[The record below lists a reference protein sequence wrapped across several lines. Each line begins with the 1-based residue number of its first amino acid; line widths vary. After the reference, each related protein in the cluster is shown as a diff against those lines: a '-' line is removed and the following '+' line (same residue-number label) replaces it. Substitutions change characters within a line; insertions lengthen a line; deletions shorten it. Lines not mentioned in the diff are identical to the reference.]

1 MSQRTH
7 LSHDIVNELCNLI
20 GQRVLR
26 MVLDEFSNS
35 RATVKYS
42 VLADETRDAS
52 GTEQLTVCLRWVDRS
67 ILVHED
73 FLGMYSLSGHGQSAE
88 VITKCLK
95 DVLIRCQLSFA
106 DLHGQGYDGASTMSG
121 AISGVA
127 QRMKEFCPNA
137 HFTHCLAHCLNL
149 AMSDSAKTVSLMQIA
164 LDVVH
169 QLVPFIRN
177 SCKRTDLFHDVQQES
192 SEQFSAV
199 ADTFTSPSSTIQRSP
214 SISLRPLCPTRWTVT
229 ASAINS
235 VVCNYEHLMQTLDR
249 IQADRGTPTD
259 AACTARGLLKQLQQ
273 SETYFRCVVSYRL
286 FAITYAFATAI
297 HRPTINVAEVLRRK
311 REVLGELRVVR
322 EQFDVIFDSVVVES
336 ERMDLD
342 EFQLPRK
349 RRVPARIDSGRAEP
363 VQFNDVRSLHRA
375 QFYEAVDVLVSTI
388 NWRLD
393 EQSLHPTSTLEQ
405 LLTNASDRSVD
416 SAVQD
421 DLLTS
426 VITYHPHLDS
436 RKLKGELLLLAEYDI
451 GPTIV
456 DFISWFQE
464 VDLRM
469 QTHASVYDALATFL
483 VLPATTASCERTF
496 SELRRLKTYLRSS
509 MAQDRLNSL
518 AIPAA
523 HTDMIDVIDIQAIA
537 QDFASL
543 NDSRRKQYGCFVVK

>member
-1 MSQRTH
+1 
-7 LSHDIVNELCNLI
+7 
-20 GQRVLR
+20 
-26 MVLDEFSNS
+26 
-35 RATVKYS
+35 
-42 VLADETRDAS
+42 
-52 GTEQLTVCLRWVDRS
+52 
-67 ILVHED
+67 
-73 FLGMYSLSGHGQSAE
+73 
-88 VITKCLK
+88 
-95 DVLIRCQLSFA
+95 
-106 DLHGQGYDGASTMSG
+106 
-121 AISGVA
+121 
-127 QRMKEFCPNA
+127 
-137 HFTHCLAHCLNL
+137 
-149 AMSDSAKTVSLMQIA
+149 
-164 LDVVH
+164 
-169 QLVPFIRN
+169 
-177 SCKRTDLFHDVQQES
+177 
-192 SEQFSAV
+192 
-199 ADTFTSPSSTIQRSP
+199 
-214 SISLRPLCPTRWTVT
+214 
-229 ASAINS
+229 
-235 VVCNYEHLMQTLDR
+235 MQTLDR

-286 FAITYAFATAI
+286 FAITDAFATAI
-297 HRPTINVAEVLRRK
+297 QRPTINVAEVLRHK
-311 REVLGELRVVR
+311 REVLG

-363 VQFNDVRSLHRA
+363 FQFNDVRSLHRA

-393 EQSLHPTSTLEQ
+393 EQSLQPTSTLEQ

-436 RKLKGELLLLAEYDI
+436 QKLKGELLLLAEYDI

-469 QTHASVYDALATFL
+469 QTHASIYDALATFL

-509 MAQDRLNSL
+509 MAHDRLNSL
-518 AIPAA
+518 AIAAA
-523 HTDMIDVIDIQAIA
+523 HTDMLDVI
-537 QDFASL
+537 DFASL